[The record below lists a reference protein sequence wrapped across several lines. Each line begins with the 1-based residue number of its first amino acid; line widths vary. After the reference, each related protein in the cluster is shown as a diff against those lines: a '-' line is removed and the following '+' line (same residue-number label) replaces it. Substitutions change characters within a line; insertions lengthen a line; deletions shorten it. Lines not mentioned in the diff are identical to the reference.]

1 MSFELSLLAGG
12 VIGVGA
18 ALVGV
23 FVVLRRIALTGDAL
37 SHVALPGIGLAV
49 ALGINPFF
57 GALVFLLAGVL
68 GIVLIERR
76 TNLSVDAIVG
86 VLFSASLAVGAL
98 ASPSAESLM
107 ESLFG
112 DVSRMSVADFTL
124 GFVFGLGTIVIVLV
138 RFQDFT
144 RMTLSGEL
152 AKSEGVAVER
162 LELLLLLLLAIMVAV
177 GIKTVGILLLGALI
191 IIPAASAKN
200 LATGMRSMTL
210 LSTFF
215 GLVTV
220 VTGLVLARVLGASPG
235 PLVVLSN
242 TAVFAVSLVWRR
254 P

>member
-1 MSFELSLLAGG
+1 MSFELSLLAGA

-18 ALVGV
+18 AMVGV
-23 FVVLRRIALTGDAL
+23 FVVLRRLALTGDAL

-57 GALVFLLAGVL
+57 GAFVFLLAAVI

-86 VLFSASLAVGAL
+86 VLFSASLAIGAL

-112 DVSRMSVADFTL
+112 DVSSMNVVDFSL
-124 GFVFGLGTIVIVLV
+124 GLIFGLGTIVIILF
-138 RFQDFT
+138 RFKDFT
-144 RMTLSGEL
+144 RMTLSVEL

-162 LELLLLLLLAIMVAV
+162 AEFLLFLLLATMVAV
-177 GIKTVGILLLGALI
+177 GIKIVGILLLGALI

-200 LATGMRSMTL
+200 LAAGMRSMTVL
-210 LSTFF
+210 ATLF
-215 GLVTV
+215 GLITV
-220 VTGLVLARVLGASPG
+220 VAGLIIARILGTSPG
-235 PLVVLSN
+235 PIVVLSN

>member
-1 MSFELSLLAGG
+1 M
-12 VIGVGA
+12 
-18 ALVGV
+18 VGV
-23 FVVLRRIALTGDAL
+23 FVVLRRLALTGDAL

-49 ALGINPFF
+49 AVGVSPFF
-57 GALVFLLAGVL
+57 GALVFLLAGVI

-86 VLFSASLAVGAL
+86 VIFTASLAVGAL
-98 ASPSAESLM
+98 VAPSAESLM

-112 DVSRMSVADFTL
+112 DVSRMSVTDFTIGML
-124 GFVFGLGTIVIVLV
+124 FGLGTIVVVLV

-162 LELLLLLLLAIMVAV
+162 LELLLLLLLAVMVAV
-177 GIKTVGILLLGALI
+177 GIKIVGILLLGALI

-200 LATGMRSMTL
+200 LARGMRSMTVL
-210 LSTFF
+210 AATF
-215 GLVTV
+215 GLITV
-220 VTGLVLARVLGASPG
+220 LTGLVLAKVLGVSPG

-242 TAVFAVSLVWRR
+242 TAVFAVSLAWRM